1 MLVFY
6 RVENR
11 TRRVSMT
18 RWHPPNPTGLPEYIG
33 REVAF
38 MTVFETIMVVL
49 GVVNA
54 LIAFGS
60 LLIALFSFLEKRKEQ
75 K

>member
-1 MLVFY
+1 MLVLY
-6 RVENR
+6 GARDR
-11 TRRVSMT
+11 TGKVPMT

-33 REVAF
+33 REVAC

>member
-1 MLVFY
+1 
-6 RVENR
+6 
-11 TRRVSMT
+11 MT
-18 RWHPPNPTGLPEYIG
+18 RWHTPDPTGLPDYIG
-33 REVAF
+33 EGVAY

-54 LIAFGS
+54 LTAFGS
-60 LLIALFSFLEKRKEQ
+60 LLVALFSFLDKRKEQ